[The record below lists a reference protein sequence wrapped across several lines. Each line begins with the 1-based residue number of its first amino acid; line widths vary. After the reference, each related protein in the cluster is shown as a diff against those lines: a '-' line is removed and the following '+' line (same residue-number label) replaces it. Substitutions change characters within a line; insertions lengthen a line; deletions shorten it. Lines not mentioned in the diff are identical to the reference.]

1 MDKIK
6 TFLTNYHGAVF
17 GFLILSF
24 GFDFMDKIEIFYDI
38 DFIKF
43 NRILK
48 AIFLIYSIIF
58 ILSHVKYVQEN
69 LKALSVI
76 IVLLSIIYVFK
87 NNFSERYFFEY
98 LRYIFA
104 LIVFPLL
111 HYTYV
116 NKDQGLFIYLY
127 KFFKWLICI
136 NVVLILIGILFEVK
150 VFQTYQYDGRFG
162 YNGFILSQGFTPF
175 FYLCATTIFWA
186 YRDKKMLALLL
197 VLCVLSGLKGV
208 YFAEFLL
215 LSLLVMSSDKFK
227 KRFKAIAFLI
237 LLVSFVA
244 LLVRLLLSP
253 VFVEVFES
261 KGFLS
266 AIFSF
271 RTDNAIELFSQ
282 INRDNFNIIIGALET
297 EVVRLEMQ
305 VFDIILFFGIIGLI
319 AYIVFLYLLNK
330 SIVKGT
336 AAKVF
341 FVTIL
346 TLSVLS
352 GNLLYIPLS
361 SMLMFLVLMS
371 LLEFPNIRTT

>member
-1 MDKIK
+1 
-6 TFLTNYHGAVF
+6 
-17 GFLILSF
+17 
-24 GFDFMDKIEIFYDI
+24 MDKIEIFYDI

-175 FYLCATTIFWA
+175 FYLCATT
-186 YRDKKMLALLL
+186 
-197 VLCVLSGLKGV
+197 G
-208 YFAEFLL
+208 
-215 LSLLVMSSDKFK
+215 
-227 KRFKAIAFLI
+227 
-237 LLVSFVA
+237 
-244 LLVRLLLSP
+244 
-253 VFVEVFES
+253 
-261 KGFLS
+261 
-266 AIFSF
+266 
-271 RTDNAIELFSQ
+271 
-282 INRDNFNIIIGALET
+282 
-297 EVVRLEMQ
+297 
-305 VFDIILFFGIIGLI
+305 
-319 AYIVFLYLLNK
+319 
-330 SIVKGT
+330 
-336 AAKVF
+336 
-341 FVTIL
+341 
-346 TLSVLS
+346 
-352 GNLLYIPLS
+352 
-361 SMLMFLVLMS
+361 
-371 LLEFPNIRTT
+371 